1 MKILYEDKYLLL
13 CEKAVGENSQFA
25 TGEGSKNL
33 PEKLMEYRVSK
44 GEDSYIGLVHRLDV
58 VTGGVM
64 LYSKNRNLTGKLSEL
79 VSQKDYKKTYLAV
92 VASRPEA
99 DSGEMTDL
107 LFHDKQKNKTYVV
120 NKERRGVKPAALK
133 YRTLESVILPS
144 GEQISLVEIELL
156 TGRTHQI
163 RVQFSSRKMPLIG
176 DGKYGSKH
184 NCSCALWSYR
194 AEFIHPQTQKSVC
207 VSSIP
212 PAVYPWT
219 EFEYFKSRQE
229 FSKTE

>member
-1 MKILYEDKYLLL
+1 MNILFEDKHLLL

-25 TGEGSKNL
+25 TDEGGKNL

-79 VSQKDYKKTYLAV
+79 VSEKEYKKTYLAV
-92 VASRPEA
+92 VTSRPES

-133 YRTLESVILPS
+133 YRTLESVKLLS

-163 RVQFSSRKMPLIG
+163 RVQFASRKMPLLG

-184 NCSCALWSYR
+184 NCNCALWSHK
-194 AEFIHPQTQKSVC
+194 AEFIHPQTKKPVC
-207 VSSIP
+207 VSSNP
-212 PAVYPWT
+212 TAVYPWNM
-219 EFEYFKSRQE
+219 FETLKSAHGLP
-229 FSKTE
+229 KN

>member
-13 CEKAVGENSQFA
+13 CEKPVGENSQFS
-25 TGEGSKNL
+25 TDEGRKNL
-33 PEKLMEYRVSK
+33 PEKLMEYRKSR

-79 VSQKDYKKTYLAV
+79 VSHKEYKKTYLAV
-92 VASRPEA
+92 VTSRPESA
-99 DSGEMTDL
+99 CGEMTDL
-107 LFHDKQKNKTYVV
+107 LFHDKQRNKTYVV
-120 NKERRGVKPAALK
+120 DRERRGVKPAALK
-133 YRTLESVILPS
+133 YKTLESIILPS

-163 RVQFSSRKMPLIG
+163 RVQFSSRKMPLLG
-176 DGKYGSKH
+176 DGKYGDKH
-184 NCSCALWSYR
+184 NCNCALWSHK
-194 AEFIHPQTQKSVC
+194 AEFIHPQTQKSIC
-207 VSSIP
+207 VSSNP

-219 EFEYFKSRQE
+219 EFEYFKGSQE
-229 FSKTE
+229 FPKN

>member
-25 TGEGSKNL
+25 TDEGSKNL
-33 PEKLMEYRVSK
+33 PEKLMDYRAGGS
-44 GEDSYIGLVHRLDV
+44 EDSYIGLVHRLDM

-79 VSQKDYKKTYLAV
+79 VSTKEYKKIYLAV
-92 VASRPEA
+92 VTSRPEA

-133 YRTLESVILPS
+133 YRTLESVNLPS

-163 RVQFSSRKMPLIG
+163 RVQFASRKMPLLG

-184 NCSCALWSYR
+184 NCGCALWSHR
-194 AEFIHPQTQKSVC
+194 AEFIHPQTQKPVC
-207 VSSIP
+207 ASSNP
-212 PAVYPWT
+212 PAVYPWNM
-219 EFEYFKSRQE
+219 FETLKDSQE
-229 FSKTE
+229 LSKN

>member
-25 TGEGSKNL
+25 TDEGSKNL
-33 PEKLMEYRVSK
+33 PEKLMDYRASK

-64 LYSKNRNLTGKLSEL
+64 LYSKNRNLTGKLSDL
-79 VSQKDYKKTYLAV
+79 VSTKEYKKTYLAV
-92 VASRPEA
+92 VTSRPEA

-163 RVQFSSRKMPLIG
+163 RVQFASRKMPLLG

-184 NCSCALWSYR
+184 NCNCALWSHK
-194 AEFIHPQTQKSVC
+194 AEFMHPQTQKYVC
-207 VSSIP
+207 VSSNT

-219 EFEYFKSRQE
+219 EFEYLKGNQESFKN
-229 FSKTE
+229 